1 MPARNDPWPRGW
13 QDVLWRLIAN
23 RTMRL
28 CLVGSMVALAA
39 APFLGVPA
47 ALGWISFIITLFLVE
62 PLVYRQAPDLIGPA
76 GLL

>member
-1 MPARNDPWPRGW
+1 
-13 QDVLWRLIAN
+13 
-23 RTMRL
+23 MRL

-62 PLVYRQAPDLIGPA
+62 PLVYRQAQDLIGPA
-76 GLL
+76 GLI